1 MIFAAL
7 VSFVILSIASSGSFW
22 EVYIDDNTLLY
33 HLEVFESV
41 TRLGEHIIQ
50 DDPSKQDAQQRP
62 IKFIFKEK
70 WFRDMGGK
78 MFWETYAPGGRIG
91 KSGSTYEFRNPTQKN
106 IHRIPSRC
114 PPLDKFDLHIV
125 VTLPPTFMVPDIT
138 ATCLMG
144 YENNSKIAFVVHH
157 AEEGSNTAAI
167 LHWTNVY
174 VASKARSVVA
184 KTPRFFSPVGLII
197 PPVPPNCNAPPVFV
211 VQGSLQDRRDIGELA
226 HILSLPE
233 EYKFTVKILCKK
245 ELPLVLLT
253 DRVQHLRHLAFTP
266 YHEKILGAAFMLPL
280 ISPTHESTANY
291 FHGHPTSSVA
301 YGVHY
306 KLRFLGHVAVRDEYS
321 LEMQADVP
329 GYWHNGTESGIRRA
343 VGLALRDFNKY
354 CSANIS
360 QRGSW
365 SG

>member
-1 MIFAAL
+1 MLYAVLI
-7 VSFVILSIASSGSFW
+7 SFVILSIASCNFW
-22 EVYIDDNTLLY
+22 EVYIDGNTMFY
-33 HLEVFESV
+33 HLEIFESV
-41 TRLGEHIIQ
+41 TRLGERIIR
-50 DDPSKQDAQQRP
+50 DDPSKQDDKRP
-62 IKFIFKEK
+62 VKFVFKER
-70 WFRDMGGK
+70 WFRGMEGK
-78 MFWETYAPGGRIG
+78 MFWEKYAPGGKIG
-91 KSGSTYEFRNPTQKN
+91 KSGSTYEFRDLGQSNAA
-106 IHRIPSRC
+106 IPFMC
-114 PPLDKFDLHIV
+114 PLLDKFDLHIV
-125 VTLPPTFMVPDIT
+125 VTLPVTSKIPNLT
-138 ATCLMG
+138 ATCLIG

-157 AEEGSNTAAI
+157 AEAGANTAAI

-184 KTPRFFSPVGLII
+184 KTPRFFSPAGLII

-226 HILSLPE
+226 HILSLPAG
-233 EYKFTVKILCKK
+233 YNFTVKILCKK
-245 ELPLVLLT
+245 DLPFAALRT
-253 DRVQHLRHLAFTP
+253 ARVQHLRHLAFTP

-306 KLRFLGHVAVRDEYS
+306 KLRFLGHAAVRDEYS
-321 LEMQADVP
+321 LEMQPDVP
-329 GYWHNGTESGIRRA
+329 GYWHNGTESGIHRA
-343 VGLALRDFNKY
+343 VGLALRDFKEY
-354 CSANIS
+354 CNTAPS